1 MELFEL
7 VRGLVTDGLAGLVI
21 THQINLAARF
31 ADRIL
36 LLSEGRVAGEGRPA
50 EVLREDSLRA
60 VFGWPV
66 AVTTW
71 CDGSPQVVPL
81 RPHESDGR

>member
-1 MELFEL
+1 MILL
-7 VRGLVTDGLAGLVI
+7 SAGR
-21 THQINLAARF
+21 LAA
-31 ADRIL
+31 
-36 LLSEGRVAGEGRPA
+36 EGPPA
-50 EVLREDSLRA
+50 EVLRRETLKE

-81 RPHESDGR
+81 RPHEPQDG

>member
-1 MELFEL
+1 M
-7 VRGLVTDGLAGLVI
+7 
-21 THQINLAARF
+21 
-31 ADRIL
+31 IL
-36 LLSEGRVAGEGRPA
+36 LSSGRVAAEGTPA
-50 EVLREDSLRA
+50 EVLRQETLRE

-81 RPHESDGR
+81 RPQEAQDG